1 MWTAILLLQT
11 CLTVPG
17 DRILARDLAPGLP
30 ALAAVPPETFLGYA
44 PLPGVERRLTR
55 KDLERV
61 LGPGA
66 SSTVLPSSVCVV
78 RNGQPMNG
86 EQILLAMRRAL
97 PEDAE
102 LELIQFPKSV
112 VPPGRPEFAIAGLRK
127 IEDPGLYVWRG
138 RWIPEPAGRSIAIAV
153 QVRIRL
159 RRSVFVAARDLEPGA
174 ELTPADWVTEQREVA
189 VPFQNP
195 LPEDYRL
202 TGCRPRRRI
211 AAGQPLK
218 QADLIPPEAARA
230 GQVLTLVSG
239 SGAARIVV
247 EAQALTSGRLGDLI
261 LVKSP
266 LNGKRLRARLA
277 DHGLA
282 IAERQ
287 LP

>member
-30 ALAAVPPETFLGYA
+30 AFAAVPPETFLGYA

-66 SSTVLPSSVCVV
+66 YGMALPSSVCVV
-78 RNGQPMNG
+78 RNGQPIGG
-86 EQILLAMRRAL
+86 EEILLAMRRAL

-102 LELIQFPKSV
+102 LELLQRPKAV
-112 VPPGRPEFAIAGLRK
+112 VPPGRAEFPLAGLRK
-127 IEDPGLYVWRG
+127 IEDPGLYLWRG
-138 RWIPEPAGRSIAIAV
+138 RWIPEPGGRSTAIAA

-159 RRSVFVAARDLEPGA
+159 RRQILVAARDIEPGV
-174 ELTPADWVTEQREVA
+174 ELTPSDWVTEQREVA
-189 VPFQNP
+189 LPFHAP

-202 TGCRPRRRI
+202 AGCRPRRRI

-239 SGAARIVV
+239 SGAARIAM
-247 EAQALTSGRLGDLI
+247 EAQALTSGRLGDVI

-266 LNGKRLRARLA
+266 LSGKRLRARLA
-277 DHGLA
+277 DQGLA
-282 IAERQ
+282 IAEKQ